1 MTDPQRAAIASPAEG
16 LNLYN
21 TTNKGVGYSDG
32 TNWGYL
38 SGALQNATGSGG
50 TLAISFAAG
59 NIVNLTLNAST
70 TLTFANA
77 VIGTY
82 IIQVTQGGAGSYAI
96 TWPVSVKWS
105 GGVAP
110 TLTPTVGKTDIITLF
125 HDGTSFFG
133 TYSLNY

>member
-1 MTDPQRAAIASPAEG
+1 LI
-16 LNLYN
+16 LFN
-21 TTNKGVGYSDG
+21 TTNKGVAYRDG

-38 SGALQNATGSGG
+38 SAASQTLTGSGG
-50 TLAISFAAG
+50 TLAISFASG
-59 NIVNLTLNAST
+59 NVIQLTLTAST
-70 TLTFANA
+70 TLTFAGH
-77 VIGTY
+77 VVGTY
-82 IIQVTQGGAGSYAI
+82 ILEITQGGAGSYAI